1 MRQSRSCMYVCMY
14 VCMYGMYDMYVYV
27 YMYVYM
33 YVYVCMYV
41 CPSIQLTQYNYM
53 HSKYED
59 NIKTIKERTDLLRL
73 SATGDGLVCVH
84 KSLASTVLCMVTVI
98 TH

>member
-1 MRQSRSCMYVCMY
+1 
-14 VCMYGMYDMYVYV
+14 
-27 YMYVYM
+27 
-33 YVYVCMYV
+33 
-41 CPSIQLTQYNYM
+41 M

-59 NIKTIKERTDLLRL
+59 NIKTIKEHTDLLRL

-98 TH
+98 THWQTAGTVVLSSSLCLVRNTIKAI

>member
-1 MRQSRSCMYVCMY
+1 
-14 VCMYGMYDMYVYV
+14 
-27 YMYVYM
+27 
-33 YVYVCMYV
+33 
-41 CPSIQLTQYNYM
+41 M

-59 NIKTIKERTDLLRL
+59 NIKTIKEHTDLLRL